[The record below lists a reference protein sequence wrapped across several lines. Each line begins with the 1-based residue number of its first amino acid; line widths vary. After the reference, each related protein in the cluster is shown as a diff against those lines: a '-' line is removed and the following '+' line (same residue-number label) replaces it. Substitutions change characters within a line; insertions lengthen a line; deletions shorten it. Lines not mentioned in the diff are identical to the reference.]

1 MVPTLLLGTHYL
13 QLMDQASRLVEA
25 VAVLALH
32 CRQQVAGVGEE
43 AEQVPLGGGEG
54 PPLPHQL
61 IDAALPL
68 PDALGRTLP
77 LILEPREL
85 PNKFRAWG
93 KYMVREF

>member
-1 MVPTLLLGTHYL
+1 MVPTLLLGSHYL

-32 CRQQVAGVGEE
+32 CGQQVAGVGEE

-61 IDAALPL
+61 IDVALPL
-68 PDALGRTLP
+68 ANALGRTLP
-77 LILEPREL
+77 LPLEPREL
-85 PNKFRAWG
+85 PNKFWSWG
-93 KYMVREF
+93 K